1 MISANKLQFMY
12 ELDPPQEW
20 LDYQAGNPPQQK
32 IGPDGKAMLEL
43 HPRPGKSKR
52 ALLDFPHMKAIDKV
66 IWIGPMSQSHAN
78 NLRSAPMKAG
88 GGGR

>member
-1 MISANKLQFMY
+1 MY

-20 LDYQAGNPPQQK
+20 LDYQAGDPPRQK
-32 IGPDGKAMLEL
+32 IGPDGQPMWEL
-43 HPRPGKSKR
+43 HPRPGKPKR

-66 IWIGPMSQSHAN
+66 SQKGSMTQGNAN
-78 NLRSAPMKAG
+78 FFRSAPMKAG